1 MLRHRYC
8 ESCGVAHLYCDRCRS
23 HCCHHVMAA
32 LGAACDPPDLA
43 LARENEV
50 PARHLAERDTWDLPP
65 TPDLV

>member
-1 MLRHRYC
+1 
-8 ESCGVAHLYCDRCRS
+8 
-23 HCCHHVMAA
+23 MAA

-50 PARHLAERDTWDLPP
+50 PAHRLAERDTWDLPP